1 MASPSVPIID
11 VAPFLAS
18 DPDGMRAV
26 VRQVGRACETIGFLV
41 ITGHGIS
48 PDLQHR
54 TLQVCQEFFDLPDV
68 EKMRYHDA
76 FGTYQGYN
84 PLGLERVAYSRG
96 EETPPDL
103 KACFTLTRLERD
115 ERDPYY
121 SSELGKQYFPPLIW
135 PDRPAQ
141 FRSILTEYNRAL
153 AQLAGKIMEMFAL
166 ALDLPQKYFADK
178 TDKSID
184 FFRAI
189 EYPPLSEP
197 PLPGQFR
204 VGPHTD
210 YGTLTL
216 VLADGPG
223 LQVQTPAGEWEDV
236 PYLPGSLQ
244 VNIGDMMAQWTNDL
258 WTSTMHRVVPL
269 DSLVTMRRRMALP
282 FFQTPNYD
290 VVVEPLPTCCSLDR
304 PPRYAPVI
312 AGEQM
317 FAKVNRQFTP
327 EGEAI
332 VDIRQRSLQR
342 SLARES

>member
-1 MASPSVPIID
+1 
-11 VAPFLAS
+11 
-18 DPDGMRAV
+18 
-26 VRQVGRACETIGFLV
+26 
-41 ITGHGIS
+41 
-48 PDLQHR
+48 
-54 TLQVCQEFFDLPDV
+54 
-68 EKMRYHDA
+68 
-76 FGTYQGYN
+76 
-84 PLGLERVAYSRG
+84 
-96 EETPPDL
+96 
-103 KACFTLTRLERD
+103 
-115 ERDPYY
+115 
-121 SSELGKQYFPPLIW
+121 LIW

-141 FRSILTEYNRAL
+141 FKSILTEYNRAL
-153 AQLAGKIMEMFAL
+153 APLAGKIMEMFAL
-166 ALDLPQKYFADK
+166 ALDLPQQYFADK

-204 VGPHTD
+204 VGAHTD

-223 LQVQTPAGEWEDV
+223 LQVQTPAVEWEDV
-236 PYLPGSLQ
+236 PYLPSSLQ
-244 VNIGDMMAQWTNDL
+244 VNIGDMMAQWTNAR
-258 WTSTMHRVVPL
+258 WISTMHRVVVPPG
-269 DSLVTMRRRMALP
+269 SSAAMRRRIALP

-317 FAKVNRQFTP
+317 FAKMNRQFTP

-332 VDIRQRSLQR
+332 VDIRQRSLER